1 MLGTLFECTLGV
13 LHIKAEL
20 VEDCESA
27 AKMNRRVDY
36 RDWKI
41 TLLKK
46 FTGCEL
52 LTGQWKSNDLEFKIM
67 KKKKRQSP
75 SPQNMT
81 NGWWGIRIPH
91 FGRMQVKQKTQ
102 DRAVFLLL

>member
-20 VEDCESA
+20 VEDCQSA

-52 LTGQWKSNDLEFKIM
+52 LTGQ
-67 KKKKRQSP
+67 
-75 SPQNMT
+75 
-81 NGWWGIRIPH
+81 
-91 FGRMQVKQKTQ
+91 
-102 DRAVFLLL
+102 